1 MPVGSADRERATV
14 EARRPAAAVTHTFDR
29 AMGGHLEIVAT
40 FPDGAV
46 RLTQLGEGKAA
57 GGNPSTEPSTSR
69 LRYVKSDR
77 HRRTACAASRRW
89 RSSSSAGVHSSG
101 AMSAISLASAYVLVS

>member
-1 MPVGSADRERATV
+1 MYISTLRSYIE
-14 EARRPAAAVTHTFDR
+14 
-29 AMGGHLEIVAT
+29 AMGGHLDIVAT

-46 RLTQLGEGKAA
+46 RLTQPGEGKAA
-57 GGNPSTEPSTSR
+57 GGNPSTEPLTSR

-77 HRRTACAASRRW
+77 HRRTARAASRRC

-101 AMSAISLASAYVLVS
+101 AMSAISLASAYALVS